1 MITASRVIRWA
12 GLSAM
17 AAGIIFVVTQ
27 PLHPPDV
34 LSAVTTPRWAIVHIF
49 STAMCFLALLGITG
63 LYARQ
68 VEEAGWLGLVG
79 YVVFSLFWALQAP
92 YGFAE
97 ALFLP
102 KLTTV
107 APEVVQGWLAM
118 IVGPDRG
125 INLGALATVYQLS
138 SLLYILGGLL
148 FGIATLRAGI
158 LSRWA
163 AGLLTVGALVAPV
176 AGLLLPGELVRIAA
190 VAVGVALGL
199 LGFAVWAGRGEETSG
214 PLNRSRVTTSI
225 RTQSA
230 ASCPKVYS
238 PKCSEEEFSEVYIR
252 DPA

>member
-1 MITASRVIRWA
+1 MITASRVIRWS

-34 LSAVTTPRWAIVHIF
+34 LSSVTTPRWAIVHIF

-68 VEEAGWLGLVG
+68 VKEAGWLGLVG
-79 YVVFSLFWALQAP
+79 YIVFSLFWALQAP

-102 KLTTV
+102 QLTTA
-107 APEVVQGWLAM
+107 APEVVRGWLAM
-118 IVGPDRG
+118 IVGPARG
-125 INLGALATVYQLS
+125 MNLGALATVYQVAG
-138 SLLYILGGLL
+138 LLYILGGLL

-163 AGLLTVGALVAPV
+163 AGLLTVAPLVAPL
-176 AGLLLPGELVRIAA
+176 AGLLPGELQRIAA
-190 VAVGVALGL
+190 IPMGIALAWLGYALWSERRGQASDPVGG
-199 LGFAVWAGRGEETSG
+199 SG
-214 PLNRSRVTTSI
+214 SPRV
-225 RTQSA
+225 R
-230 ASCPKVYS
+230 
-238 PKCSEEEFSEVYIR
+238 
-252 DPA
+252 

>member
-1 MITASRVIRWA
+1 MKITAPSLIRWA

-34 LSAVTTPRWAIVHIF
+34 LSSVTTARWAIVHIF

-79 YVVFSLFWALQAP
+79 YLVFSLFWALQAP

-102 KLTTV
+102 QLTTV

-118 IVGPDRG
+118 IVGPARG
-125 INLGALATVYQLS
+125 VNLGALATVYQVGT
-138 SLLYILGGLL
+138 LLYILGGLL

-163 AGLLTVGALVAPV
+163 AGLLTVAPLVAPV
-176 AGLLLPGELVRIAA
+176 GALLPGELQRIAA
-190 VAVGVALGL
+190 VPMGLALAW
-199 LGFAVWAGRGEETSG
+199 LGYALWSERREQASDPVRDRG
-214 PLNRSRVTTSI
+214 SRQL
-225 RTQSA
+225 R
-230 ASCPKVYS
+230 
-238 PKCSEEEFSEVYIR
+238 
-252 DPA
+252 

>member
-1 MITASRVIRWA
+1 MKITAPSLIRWA

-34 LSAVTTPRWAIVHIF
+34 LSSVTTARWAIVHIF

-79 YVVFSLFWALQAP
+79 YLVFSLFWALQAP

-102 KLTTV
+102 QLTTV

-118 IVGPDRG
+118 IVGPARG
-125 INLGALATVYQLS
+125 VNLGALATVYQVGT
-138 SLLYILGGLL
+138 LLYILGGLL
-148 FGIATLRAGI
+148 FGIATFRARI
-158 LSRWA
+158 LPRWT
-163 AGLLTVGALVAPV
+163 GVSLALAVPVAPV
-176 AGLLLPGELVRIAA
+176 AVALLPHALERYAA
-190 VAVGVALGL
+190 VPMGAALAC
-199 LGFAVWAGRGEETSG
+199 LGYALWSERREHAAEPVRG
-214 PLNRSRVTTSI
+214 
-225 RTQSA
+225 SA
-230 ASCPKVYS
+230 SLQVSHTGA
-238 PKCSEEEFSEVYIR
+238 
-252 DPA
+252 D